1 MKVATILLSPSNKY
15 IDKDGNLPSRPR
27 HDKALL
33 TGLCDGRRVSAEG
46 YALLPPSIQKI
57 CMVNMSPSQAQIM
70 PITIKEI
77 ASADLLIVSRSSLE
91 VDGGKEFRLKGFKCL
106 VKDRKVELWISIK

>member
-15 IDKDGNLPSRPR
+15 IDKNGNLPPRPR

-33 TGLCDGRRVSAEG
+33 TSLCNGKRVSAEG
-46 YALLPPSIQKI
+46 YALLPPSIQQV
-57 CMVNMSPSQAQIM
+57 CMVGKVEI

-77 ASADLLIVSRSSLE
+77 AEAELLIVSRSTLE
-91 VDGGKEFRLKGFKCL
+91 VDGGKEFRLGNFKCL
-106 VKDRKVELWISIK
+106 VKDRKVELWVNQQTL